1 MSQSRFDA
9 DALAPLLAS
18 FPGTDVPEWLA
29 QALEAGLGGVCL
41 FGYNTPNTREAQRLI
56 AQVREASCTEPIV
69 TIDEEGGDVTR
80 LYAARGGAFPAARG
94 FGDIDD
100 PELSRE
106 YGEAIGRVLA
116 AIGVR
121 MNFAPVAD
129 VNTNPSN
136 PVIGARSFGTS
147 PGPVARHA
155 RAVCEGL
162 SHAGVLSCAKHFPGH
177 GDTAV
182 DSHLGVPTVALS
194 LENALA
200 QHVAAFRELGSAPD
214 ALMTGHMCVPSLG
227 DGPATIAPWS
237 YALAAQIN
245 PDALLVTD
253 ALDMGAITESVGYAE
268 ATVRALEAGAHLL
281 CLGTSIRRDGENM
294 LVEAHDAIAEAI
306 RSGRLDRGELR
317 SRAERVRTTFAGRAS
332 ASACTA
338 EALESAEAHLE
349 AVGERA
355 SRRAVRWALESS
367 PVAGH
372 VSTAAIVDARFAH
385 DYAAGKGRTFLAPVL
400 EHRDIRLLP
409 ADPPPGYES
418 PQVTF
423 VLTRLGSA
431 SDAETARL
439 DQAAANAHELGSR
452 LIVLHTGVPETA
464 PLPHTLSSPAAVLLT
479 YGASRGVMNAAA
491 DLALREVAR

>member
-1 MSQSRFDA
+1 
-9 DALAPLLAS
+9 
-18 FPGTDVPEWLA
+18 
-29 QALEAGLGGVCL
+29 
-41 FGYNTPNTREAQRLI
+41 
-56 AQVREASCTEPIV
+56 
-69 TIDEEGGDVTR
+69 
-80 LYAARGGAFPAARG
+80 
-94 FGDIDD
+94 
-100 PELSRE
+100 
-106 YGEAIGRVLA
+106 
-116 AIGVR
+116 
-121 MNFAPVAD
+121 
-129 VNTNPSN
+129 

-147 PGPVARHA
+147 PGLVARHA

-162 SHAGVLSCAKHFPGH
+162 SRAGVLSCAKHFPGH

-194 LENALA
+194 REDALA
-200 QHVAAFRELGSAPD
+200 QHVAAFHELGSAPD
-214 ALMTGHMCVPSLG
+214 ALITGHMCVPSLG
-227 DGPATIAPWS
+227 EGPATIAPWS

-268 ATVRALEAGAHLL
+268 AAVQALDAGAHLL

-294 LVEAHDAIAEAI
+294 LVEAHDAIAEAL
-306 RSGRLDRGELR
+306 RSGRLDRDELR

-332 ASACTA
+332 ASACTV
-338 EALESAEAHLE
+338 EALENAEAHLE

-400 EHRDIRLLP
+400 EHRGIRLLP

-439 DQAAANAHELGSR
+439 DQAAAHAHELGSR

-491 DLALREVAR
+491 DLALGEVAR

>member
-1 MSQSRFDA
+1 MTTTHVDP

-18 FPGTDVPEWLA
+18 FPGTDVPAWLDS
-29 QALEAGLGGVCL
+29 ALEQGLGGVCL
-41 FGYNTPNTREAQRLI
+41 FGYNTPSAREAQVLVAKLR
-56 AQVREASCTEPIV
+56 AASPRDLVV

-80 LYAARGGAFPAARG
+80 LYAARGGVFPAARG

-100 PELSRE
+100 LHLTRE

-116 AIGVR
+116 AIGVN

-129 VNTNPSN
+129 VNTNPRN
-136 PVIGARSFGTS
+136 PVIGARSFGTT
-147 PGPVARHA
+147 PERVARHA
-155 RAVCEGL
+155 SAVCEGL
-162 SHAGVLSCAKHFPGH
+162 RRSGVLSCAKHFPGH
-177 GDTAV
+177 GDTSV
-182 DSHLGVPTVALS
+182 DSHVGLPTVALTREEVVS
-194 LENALA
+194 
-200 QHVAAFRELGSAPD
+200 QHVEAFRTLGGDVD
-214 ALMTGHMCVPSLG
+214 ALMTAHICVPSLG
-227 DGPATIAPWS
+227 DGPATISPWS
-237 YALAAQIN
+237 SALAARTN
-245 PDALLVTD
+245 PEALIVTD

-268 ATVRALEAGAHLL
+268 AAVRALEAGAHLL

-294 LVEAHDAIAEAI
+294 LVEAHDAIAEAL

-317 SRAERVRTTFAGRAS
+317 SRAERVRTTLERRPRV
-332 ASACTA
+332 SACTV

-400 EHRDIRLLP
+400 EHRGIRLLP

-452 LIVLHTGVPETA
+452 LLVLHTGVPETA

-491 DLALREVAR
+491 DLALGEVVR